1 MTATSQTLITEKL
14 MPIPPSTI
22 RRRRAGIRLAAALAC
37 CLCFAANDGNAQ
49 FVVFDPQALAQN
61 AIGMAQNAAQWA
73 KEAAQWAQQKAQW
86 VEERTHRIRE
96 NAQWLEQAA
105 HWKQQIEQWQQQFFT
120 MLNVVQ
126 AGPSFI
132 DASTLRRRDVNYGV
146 DQECPQ
152 QSGSIAEQ
160 QREFCRLLVQIEN
173 RRYNVL
179 VDLNHQI
186 AKRNDEM
193 KLILAKR
200 IAQAFSSDLG
210 GLRAFEAEV
219 QTFEANIDHDMN
231 NARAALDQYASLAQ
245 ATREQQARLSR
256 QAMRSA
262 NVTSI
267 SGVIG
272 VAVQG
277 AVLMGALEAAKRL

>member
-14 MPIPPSTI
+14 MPVPPGTI
-22 RRRRAGIRLAAALAC
+22 RGRRRAGIRLAAALAC

-245 ATREQQARLSR
+245 ATREQQ
-256 QAMRSA
+256 

-267 SGVIG
+267 SGGIG